1 MLLSSNY
8 KSASINREYNS
19 KPNNTMQKGIFNFL
33 SMLILLDNIL
43 LSNEVVFMLTFYK
56 ILL

>member
-33 SMLILLDNIL
+33 SMLSCTGVKWYLQVNF
-43 LSNEVVFMLTFYK
+43 EKRMK
-56 ILL
+56 R